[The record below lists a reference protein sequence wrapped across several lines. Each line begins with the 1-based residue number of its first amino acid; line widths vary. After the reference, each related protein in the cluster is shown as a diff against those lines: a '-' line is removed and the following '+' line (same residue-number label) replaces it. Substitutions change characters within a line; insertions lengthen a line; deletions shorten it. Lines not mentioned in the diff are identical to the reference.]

1 MEAASRASCRT
12 QGTKIYNTVD
22 AYFKQEILQE
32 PDVASKE
39 STLNIYLS
47 RINNAHQRLLKAD
60 EIVQSKVT
68 QEDWAQEFE
77 TALEYD
83 DRAVGITAK
92 IQCELKRIN
101 SNSYEE
107 VLRNENP
114 SRTIVNSETNTKL
127 KPLELK
133 KFDGNLENWM
143 SFWEQFKQ
151 AIHENSKL
159 DAASKFNYLSDALV
173 GKAAA
178 AMTGFLPTERCY
190 DDAIEL
196 LLEEYGDSDKI
207 VDKYIL

>member
-12 QGTKIYNTVD
+12 QLTKICNTVD
-22 AYFKQEILQE
+22 AYFKQEILQK
-32 PDVASKE
+32 PDVTSKE

-77 TALEYD
+77 SALEYD
-83 DRAVGITAK
+83 DRAVGITVK
-92 IQCELKRIN
+92 VQYELKRIN

-107 VLRNENP
+107 ALRNENP
-114 SRTIVNSETNTKL
+114 SRTIVNSETNIKL

-133 KFDGNLENWM
+133 KFDGNLENWIPI
-143 SFWEQFKQ
+143 WEQFKQ

-159 DAASKFNYLSDALV
+159 DAASKFNYLNDALV

-178 AMTGFLPTERCY
+178 AITGFLPTERCY
-190 DDAIEL
+190 YDAIEL
-196 LLEEYGDSDKI
+196 LLKEYGDSDKI
-207 VDKYIL
+207 VDKYI